1 MIKSSLAS
9 KVFVTLG
16 RIVKF
21 SIMGG
26 VLGGILAF
34 VMFRRG
40 SPGETVGAMLVVMI
54 PTFALIGAILGAVDG
69 LLWSLIKGFKK

>member
-1 MIKSSLAS
+1 VVKTSLGR
-9 KVFVTLG
+9 KVFVTLC
-16 RIVKF
+16 RVVKF
-21 SIMGG
+21 SIIGG

-40 SPGETVGAMLVVMI
+40 IPGENVGAMLLVMI

-69 LLWSLIKGFKK
+69 FLWSLIRGFKK

>member
-1 MIKSSLAS
+1 MAKTSLAS

-16 RIVKF
+16 RILKF
-21 SIMGG
+21 SFIGSL
-26 VLGGILAF
+26 LGGILAF

-40 SPGETVGAMLVVMI
+40 IPGENIGAMLVVMI

>member
-1 MIKSSLAS
+1 VVKTSLGR

-16 RIVKF
+16 RIVTF
-21 SIMGG
+21 SIIGG

-34 VMFRRG
+34 VMFRRRI
-40 SPGETVGAMLVVMI
+40 PGENVGAMLLVMI

-69 LLWSLIKGFKK
+69 FLWSLIKGFKK